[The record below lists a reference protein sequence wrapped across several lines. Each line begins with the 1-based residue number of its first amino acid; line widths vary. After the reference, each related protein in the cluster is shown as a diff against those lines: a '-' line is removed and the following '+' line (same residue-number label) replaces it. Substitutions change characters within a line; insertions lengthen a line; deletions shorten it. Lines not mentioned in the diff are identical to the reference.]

1 MVNRDA
7 DRVTGQDAGPVGREQ
22 STPGS
27 STVPGTHRSP
37 GVLATRLTR
46 LWGVDL
52 PLVGAPMA
60 GRAGGRLAAA
70 VSAAGGLGMIGVG
83 ARSTPAWITGEAE
96 TAGTGGN
103 FGIGLMVWALD
114 AEAADNDGTSTV
126 FDAAVEANPTVLSL
140 AFGDP
145 APWVPA
151 AHRAG
156 ISVVAPVNDMLQVR
170 QALAADVDVLCVQG
184 TDAGGHTGRLG
195 TMPLMQEVLDF
206 TAVQAPGVPVVVAG
220 GIGTG
225 RGVAAALAAG
235 ADGAWIG
242 TALLASP
249 EAEGDEELRAAAVK
263 AGSGS
268 TVLTGIYDRAEQQA
282 WDITL
287 WPTRT
292 VRNAFVDR
300 YVDDATVTDGELVAA
315 RAPGGPYA
323 GELKLHAGQS
333 VGLVRQ
339 QAPAGDVVRRLADE
353 AERLLGRF

>member
-1 MVNRDA
+1 MVYRDA
-7 DRVTGQDAGPVGREQ
+7 DRDADQNGPVPPERGG
-22 STPGS
+22 TPDPAEITG
-27 STVPGTHRSP
+27 
-37 GVLATRLTR
+37 TRLTR
-46 LWGVDL
+46 LWGMDFPV
-52 PLVGAPMA
+52 VGAPMA

-70 VSAAGGLGMIGVG
+70 VSAAGGLGMVGVG
-83 ARSTPAWITGEAE
+83 ARSTPEWIAAEAE

-114 AEAADNDGTSTV
+114 AEARANGGVSAQ
-126 FDAAVEANPTVLSL
+126 FEAALAANPTVLSL

-156 ISVVAPVNDMLQVR
+156 ISVVAPVNDMMQVR

-184 TDAGGHTGRLG
+184 TDGGGHTGRLG
-195 TMPLMQEVLDF
+195 TLPLLQEVIDY
-206 TAVQAPGVPVVVAG
+206 TAVQAPGVPVAVAG

-225 RGVAAALAAG
+225 RGVAAVLAAG

-249 EAEGDEELRAAAVK
+249 EAEGGEDLRAAAVK
-263 AGSGS
+263 ANSGS
-268 TVLTGIYDRAEQQA
+268 TVLTGVYDRAERQA
-282 WDITL
+282 WDIAR

-300 YVDDATVTDGELVAA
+300 FDGDPSTTDEELVAA
-315 RAPGGPYA
+315 RAAGGEYA
-323 GELKLHAGQS
+323 DELKLHAGQS

-339 QAPAGDVVRRLADE
+339 QAPAGDVVHRLV
-353 AERLLGRF
+353 AETARLLGRYRR

>member
-1 MVNRDA
+1 MVYRDA
-7 DRVTGQDAGPVGREQ
+7 DRDADPNDPAHPVTSVQAGGVSAAAEVVG
-22 STPGS
+22 
-27 STVPGTHRSP
+27 
-37 GVLATRLTR
+37 TRLTR

-52 PLVGAPMA
+52 PIIGAPMA

-83 ARSTPAWITGEAE
+83 SRSTPEWIAAQAE
-96 TAGTGGN
+96 TAGTAGN

-114 AEAADNDGTSTV
+114 AEAAANGGTSAQ
-126 FDAAVEANPTVLSL
+126 FEAALAANPTVLSL

-184 TDAGGHTGRLG
+184 TDGGGHTGRLG
-195 TMPLMQEVLDF
+195 TLPLMQEVLDY

-225 RGVAAALAAG
+225 RGVAAVLAAG

-263 AGSGS
+263 ANSGA
-268 TVLTGIYDRAEQQA
+268 TVLTGVYDRAEQQA
-282 WDITL
+282 WDIAR

-300 YVDDATVTDGELVAA
+300 YDGNPSITDEELVAA
-315 RAPGGPYA
+315 RAPGGEYA
-323 GELKLHAGQS
+323 DELKLHAGQS

-339 QAPAGDVVRRLADE
+339 QMPAGDVVHRLAE
-353 AERLLGRF
+353 ETALLLGRYRRR

>member
-1 MVNRDA
+1 MVYRDA
-7 DRVTGQDAGPVGREQ
+7 EPDDDQQHE
-22 STPGS
+22 
-27 STVPGTHRSP
+27 PGTTS

-46 LWGVDL
+46 LWGMDL
-52 PLVGAPMA
+52 PLIGAPMA

-83 ARSTPAWITGEAE
+83 ARSTAEWVTREAE
-96 TAGTGGN
+96 DAGVGGN

-114 AEAADNDGTSTV
+114 RQAEESGAGTSDQFEAAV
-126 FDAAVEANPTVLSL
+126 AANPTVISL

-145 APWVPA
+145 APWVPK
-151 AHRAG
+151 AHAAG

-184 TDAGGHTGRLG
+184 TDSGGHTGRLG
-195 TMPLMQEVLDF
+195 TMPLMQEVIDF
-206 TAVQAPGVPVVVAG
+206 TSVQAPGVPVVVAG

-225 RGVAAALAAG
+225 RGVAAVLAAG

-249 EAEGDEELRAAAVK
+249 ESEGTEELRAAAVK
-263 AGSGS
+263 APSTS
-268 TVLTGIYDRAEQQA
+268 TVLTGIYDRAERQA
-282 WDITL
+282 WDIAR

-300 YVDDATVTDGELVAA
+300 YNGDPSVTDEELIAA
-315 RAPGGPYA
+315 RAAGGEFA
-323 GELKLHAGQS
+323 DELKLHAGQS
-333 VGLVRQ
+333 VGLVHQ
-339 QAPAGDVVRRLADE
+339 QAPAGDVVHRLADE
-353 AERLLGRF
+353 AARLLTRF

>member
-1 MVNRDA
+1 MVDHAN
-7 DRVTGQDAGPVGREQ
+7 
-22 STPGS
+22 
-27 STVPGTHRSP
+27 
-37 GVLATRLTR
+37 VLDTRLTR
-46 LWGVDL
+46 LWGISL
-52 PLVGAPMA
+52 PLIGAPMA

-83 ARSTPAWITGEAE
+83 AGTTPEWIAAEAE
-96 TAGTGGN
+96 TAGTAGN

-114 AEAADNDGTSTV
+114 AEAAASGESEGTSAV
-126 FDAAVEANPTVLSL
+126 FDAALAANPTVLSL

-151 AHRAG
+151 AHAAG
-156 ISVVAPVNDMLQVR
+156 ISVVAPVNDMLEVR

-184 TDAGGHTGRLG
+184 TDSGGHTGRLG
-195 TMPLMQEVLDF
+195 TLPLMQEVLDF
-206 TAVQAPGVPVVVAG
+206 TSVQAPGVPVVVAG

-225 RGVAAALAAG
+225 RGVAAVLAAG

-249 EAEGDEELRAAAVK
+249 EAEGGEDLRAAVVK

-268 TVLTGIYDRAEQQA
+268 TVLTGIYDRAEGQA
-282 WDITL
+282 WDIAR

-300 YVDDATVTDGELVAA
+300 YEGNPAVMDEELVAA
-315 RAPGGPYA
+315 RAVGGEYA
-323 GELKLHAGQS
+323 DEVKLHAGQS

-339 QAPAGDVVRRLADE
+339 QAPAADVVHRLADE
-353 AERLLGRF
+353 ATRLLQRY